1 MKVII
6 LSLTFMVISSHGY
19 AANTFW
25 PQTAWHSFATK
36 MALLTEKYDQALQH
50 SLKALEHDPMQP
62 ELHLNLGNSLE
73 GLGAVQKAVD
83 AYGVAGKLTEDPS
96 IHFQV
101 EFNQAQALAKLKKVD
116 EALAHY
122 QKALEMIP
130 DSREVKTNIELLM
143 SSQGGKGGKDKD
155 KDQDQ
160 KDGQG
165 EGDQQKEPQK
175 FADNKPQEKKQP
187 QNLSQG
193 DVKKILEEL
202 KQQEQRIRGD
212 YYKQSQ
218 REQKQKGSEG
228 KREKDW

>member
-1 MKVII
+1 MKTPLLFGLLFV
-6 LSLTFMVISSHGY
+6 SLNGK

-36 MALLTEKYDQALQH
+36 MALMSEKYDQALQH
-50 SLKALEHDPMQP
+50 SIKALEYDPMQP
-62 ELHLNLGNSLE
+62 DLHINLGNSLE
-73 GLGAVQKAVD
+73 GLGAVQKAID
-83 AYGVAGKLTEDPS
+83 AYGVAGKVSQDPG
-96 IHFQV
+96 IQFQV
-101 EFNQAQALAKLKKVD
+101 EFNQAQALAKVKKVD

-122 QKALEMIP
+122 QKALEIVP
-130 DSREVKTNIELLM
+130 DSKEVKTNIELLM
-143 SSQGGKGGKDKD
+143 SSSGGKGGQDKD
-155 KDQDQ
+155 KEQDQ

-187 QNLSQG
+187 QNLSQA

-202 KQQEQRIRGD
+202 KQQEQRIRGE
-212 YYKQSQ
+212 YYKQGQ
-218 REQKQKGSEG
+218 REQKQKAGEG